1 MVDPRD
7 IEIVTPY
14 ARSVGI
20 ALDRWEGGM
29 PVLRVDFADAVQGR
43 PGALHGGAISG
54 LLETAGYGAL
64 RAKLARA
71 GRVAQMK
78 PINITVQF
86 LRSGKMRPSFAMAR
100 IVKLGRRAAN
110 LSVEAWQDD
119 ASKPI
124 ASAVMNILM
133 VDVQPQPSG

>member
-1 MVDPRD
+1 MADRGA

-14 ARSVGI
+14 ARSLGI
-20 ALDRWEGGM
+20 ALVRWEGDT
-29 PVLRVDFADAVQGR
+29 PVLRVEFSDAVQGR

-64 RAKLARA
+64 RAELARS

-86 LRSGKMRPSFAMAR
+86 LRSGRTRTSFASAR
-100 IVKLGRRAAN
+100 IVKLGRRTAN
-110 LSVEAWQDD
+110 ISVEAWQDD
-119 ASKPI
+119 ETKPI

-133 VDVQPQPSG
+133 VDAVGAA